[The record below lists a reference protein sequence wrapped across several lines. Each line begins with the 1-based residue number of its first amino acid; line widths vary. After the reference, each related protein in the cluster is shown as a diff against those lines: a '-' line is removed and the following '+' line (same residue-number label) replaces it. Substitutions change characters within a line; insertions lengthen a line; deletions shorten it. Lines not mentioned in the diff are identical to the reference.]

1 MARQQNVDHNR
12 YRFSVPKAD
21 TSVNQWID
29 AQGSLSH
36 SIRELIKDHIRKY
49 GITDATCM
57 PVEQQARVGRPP
69 KHAERDDIV
78 QEDARN
84 DIQEQEVPQE
94 SAQTRQEPQTA
105 TKTTVP
111 NRMSIPI
118 VDGTKNSL
126 QGVRPEDS
134 PEESMMDMTAM
145 MAGGGQ

>member
-69 KHAERDDIV
+69 KHSERDEMAQEEV
-78 QEDARN
+78 QKPVPEH
-84 DIQEQEVPQE
+84 EVPQE
-94 SAQTRQEPQTA
+94 TVQARQEPQIKAKQTI
-105 TKTTVP
+105 P

-118 VDGTKNSL
+118 VDGTEKGL
-126 QGVRPEDS
+126 QGSKNDAE